1 MGDQGVARTAFKRI
15 EKFNDDKTE
24 QVWELFRDEF
34 ARASVAEDGETGW
47 RVAAG
52 LMSIDEIN
60 KSITEEDA
68 RLAMEVTKPSAVLHL
83 SRYEDW
89 CEQFGDHRH

>member
-1 MGDQGVARTAFKRI
+1 MGDQGVGRTAFKRI

-34 ARASVAEDGETGW
+34 ARALVAEDGETSW

-52 LMSIDEIN
+52 LMSID
-60 KSITEEDA
+60 
-68 RLAMEVTKPSAVLHL
+68 
-83 SRYEDW
+83 
-89 CEQFGDHRH
+89 

>member
-1 MGDQGVARTAFKRI
+1 MRKRRGANWSAAQARQSAHMLWK
-15 EKFNDDKTE
+15 
-24 QVWELFRDEF
+24 ELLVMPK
-34 ARASVAEDGETGW
+34 ARVRQAPSQPPNTPP
-47 RVAAG
+47 
-52 LMSIDEIN
+52 
-60 KSITEEDA
+60 